1 MKLPAW
7 AKPYLLEPHRYKIA
21 YGGRGSSKS
30 TSFCL
35 MLLIRA
41 RQKKTRILACRE
53 IQTSIKSS
61 VHQLLSNIIFEQGWQ
76 YEFKINASDIT
87 HKGNGSLITFAGL
100 KNNPESVKSTEG
112 IDLCYIEE
120 AQSISEQSMRLL
132 IPTVR
137 KPGSEIHMAMNPRY
151 DSDYI
156 YKRFVKDP
164 GDNVLGTAV
173 NWSDNPWFPD
183 VLKQEMEYD
192 KGRDYEHYLHTWE
205 GALRPFGERP
215 LFTPDTLERIS
226 AESIGIPTAYGLDLS
241 WSGDNAFVAISS
253 SEDRRQ
259 LTIHS
264 ATLKSKIPLKGL
276 AGWLGSIDDTIVVDS
291 ARPEVINML
300 RDEGFNVKKSRKG
313 AGSVQK
319 GADKMARM
327 HKIYFAPGTDEALKE
342 FSELGY
348 DENDELIGK
357 RDCWD
362 AVRYALELI
371 GGGLQTIAR
380 NDL

>member
-7 AKPYLLEPHRYKIA
+7 AKPYLLEQHRYKIA

-53 IQTSIKSS
+53 IQVSIKSS

-87 HKGNGSLITFAGL
+87 HKENGSVITFAGL

-112 IDLCYIEE
+112 IDICYIEE
-120 AQSISEQSMRLL
+120 AQTISEQSMRLL

-137 KPGSEIHMAMNPRY
+137 KPGSELWMAMNPRY
-151 DSDYI
+151 DSDYV
-156 YKRFVKDP
+156 YKRFIKEP

-192 KGRDYEHYLHTWE
+192 KERDYEYYLHTWE

-226 AESIGIPTAYGLDLS
+226 AESLRLPTAYGLDLS
-241 WSGDNAFVAISS
+241 WSGDNALVSISAT
-253 SEDRRQ
+253 EDRRQ

-276 AGWLGSIDDTIVVDS
+276 SEWLGSIEDTIVVDS

-357 RDCWD
+357 RDCFD
-362 AVRYALELI
+362 ATRYAMESI

-380 NDL
+380 SDL